1 MDLATAPLRIGC
13 MRLHRLLLAGLVAAA
28 LAAPAAL
35 ADGLPV
41 LNVDVGSS
49 GVAAPGGAVRYVTV
63 NVGNQTVVEAIAR
76 RGGSIVRQQAW
87 PGTWTIPAVAYDRSA
102 GGLSADRRTLVL
114 IEPRTSFPRK
124 ETRLLV
130 VRALKLGS
138 AELLDLHGDFSFDAV
153 SPDGGRIFLIQY
165 TSPIDPTRYLVR
177 AYDVRV
183 HRLLPKPIVDP
194 RDASEQMRG
203 NPLSRVTSPDG
214 AIAYTLYD
222 GGGHP
227 FVHALDTAR
236 STARCI
242 DVDGIPRRTN
252 LWQLRLR
259 LGGGGRVLTVDRG
272 RTRYAALDTQTWSR
286 VAVSSSG
293 TRRWPFA
300 AAAVAVLLAIAALFA
315 LRRRPRPRPAP
326 VD

>member
-1 MDLATAPLRIGC
+1 MRISSAVATGLA
-13 MRLHRLLLAGLVAAA
+13 VAAVVV
-28 LAAPAAL
+28 PAAA

-49 GVAAPGGAVRYVTV
+49 GIAAPGGAVRYVTV
-63 NVGNQTVVEAIAR
+63 TAGDQTIVEATRR
-76 RGGSIVRQQAW
+76 RGGQVVRQQSW
-87 PGTWTIPAVAYDRSA
+87 PGAWTIPAVAYDRTA

-130 VRALKLGS
+130 VDAFRLGS
-138 AELLDLHGDFSFDAV
+138 AALVDLHGDFSFDAL
-153 SPDGGRIFLIQY
+153 SPDGSRIFLIQY
-165 TSPIDPTRYLVR
+165 TSPIDPTRYVVR
-177 AYDVRV
+177 AYDVST

-194 RDASEQMRG
+194 RDATEKMRG
-203 NPLSRVTSPDG
+203 NPLSRATSPDG
-214 AIAYTLYD
+214 RFAYTLYD

-242 DVDGIPRRTN
+242 DLDRIPPRLN

-259 LGGGGRVLTVDRG
+259 LSGDGRVLAVERG
-272 RTRYAALDTQTWSR
+272 ATRFAALDTRTWAP
-286 VAVSSSG
+286 VALSSAGRSW
-293 TRRWPFA
+293 WPVA
-300 AAAVAVLLAIAALFA
+300 AAGGILAALAAVAVLL
-315 LRRRPRPRPAP
+315 LRRRPHPRPAP

>member
-1 MDLATAPLRIGC
+1 VRSPAAVATA
-13 MRLHRLLLAGLVAAA
+13 LV
-28 LAAPAAL
+28 LAAVAVPAAS

-41 LNVDVGSS
+41 LNVDVGAS
-49 GVAAPGGAVRYVTV
+49 GIAAPGGAVRYVTV
-63 NVGNQTVVEAIAR
+63 TVGDQTVVEATSR
-76 RGGSIVRQQAW
+76 RGGRIVRQQAW

-130 VRALKLGS
+130 VDARTLRS
-138 AELLDLHGDFSFDAV
+138 AGLVDLRGDFSFDAV
-153 SPDGGRIFLIQY
+153 SPDGSRIFLIQY

-177 AYDVRV
+177 AYDVNAR
-183 HRLLPKPIVDP
+183 RLLPKPIVDP
-194 RDASEQMRG
+194 RDVTEKMRG
-203 NPLSRVTSPDG
+203 NPLSRATSPDG
-214 AIAYTLYD
+214 RVAYTLYD
-222 GGGHP
+222 GAGHP

-236 STARCI
+236 ATARCI
-242 DVDGIPRRTN
+242 DLDGIPPRVN

-259 LGGGGRVLTVDRG
+259 LTGDGRVLTVERG
-272 RTRYAALDTQTWSR
+272 RTAFASLDTRTWTPVSTR
-286 VAVSSSG
+286 PAGRSWWPVLAVG
-293 TRRWPFA
+293 A
-300 AAAVAVLLAIAALFA
+300 ILAGLAAVVVLA